1 MGLLIDGKWS
11 DQWYDTESTG
21 GRFERWQSTFR
32 DHVTAEGEGGFP
44 AEAGRYHLYVANICP
59 WAHRT
64 VIWRRLK
71 GLDDMISLSITESP
85 SSAEGWRFGTGPG
98 CIPDTVNG
106 SQHLHQVYTLAQP
119 NFSGRVTVPVLWDKQ
134 RRTIV
139 NNESSEIIRMFNS
152 AFDGLGAKDLDL
164 YPEDLRGDID
174 ALNER
179 IYATV
184 NNGVYRC
191 GFATTQQ
198 AYEEAFA
205 ELFDTLIE
213 LEARLGENRYLLGD
227 RLTESDWRLFPTLV
241 RFDIAYYGNF
251 KCNLRRLVEF
261 PNLWAYARELYQWP
275 GIAETVDFD
284 HIKRGYYGIKHVN
297 PTGIVPQGPVI
308 DWSRPHGRGA

>member
-1 MGLLIDGKWS
+1 M
-11 DQWYDTESTG
+11 
-21 GRFERWQSTFR
+21 
-32 DHVTAEGEGGFP
+32 
-44 AEAGRYHLYVANICP
+44 C
-59 WAHRT
+59 
-64 VIWRRLK
+64 
-71 GLDDMISLSITESP
+71 
-85 SSAEGWRFGTGPG
+85 
-98 CIPDTVNG
+98 
-106 SQHLHQVYTLAQP
+106 
-119 NFSGRVTVPVLWDKQ
+119 Q
-134 RRTIV
+134 R
-139 NNESSEIIRMFNS
+139 
-152 AFDGLGAKDLDL
+152 A
-164 YPEDLRGDID
+164 DID

-179 IYATV
+179 IYVTV

-205 ELFDTLIE
+205 QLFATLVE

-227 RLTESDWRLFPTLV
+227 RLTEADWRLFPTLV